1 VKTELRRKLWRHAL
15 YLRRPGSRFAQRADL
30 SYANLSYADLS
41 YADLSYADLSYAN
54 LSCAILRY
62 ANLSYANLSYADL
75 IDADLSYANLSCANL
90 RGTGLI
96 LLQAEQYTAYI
107 QREQITIGCTTFD
120 PSGLFANGIGEEAD
134 ESDREL
140 WERYRPVILAAW
152 ESLEVSE

>member
-1 VKTELRRKLWRHAL
+1 MKTELRRKLWRHAL

-41 YADLSYADLSYAN
+41 YANLSYAN
-54 LSCAILRY
+54 LRGADLSCAILRY
-62 ANLSYANLSYADL
+62 ANLRG
-75 IDADLSYANLSCANL
+75 ANLSCAILRYANL

-140 WERYRPVILAAW
+140 WERYRPAILAAW

>member
-1 VKTELRRKLWRHAL
+1 MKTELRRKLWRHAL
-15 YLRRPGSRFAQRADL
+15 YLRRPGSRFAQRA
-30 SYANLSYADLS
+30 
-41 YADLSYADLSYAN
+41 
-54 LSCAILRY
+54 
-62 ANLSYANLSYADL
+62 NLSYANLRYADL
-75 IDADLSYANLSCANL
+75 SCAILSYADLSYANLSCANL